1 MKALSNPIG
10 LNLFKLIA
18 TTTSSDK
25 GVKIKADFLASQ
37 TKATPKQFYSNM
49 YRLINKTGLISRKS
63 GYYVLTNYGK
73 VVYHCLNIINRGSK
87 YFWALKALDNNEIS
101 SAGIPAEQILEIG
114 ARLIEDEDIRMMIVS
129 GPMDR
134 DRNRD
139 RDRLRKDSS
148 MGFTARK
155 RM

>member
-18 TTTSSDK
+18 TTTSSNED
-25 GVKIKADFLASQ
+25 VKIKADFLASQ

-87 YFWALKALDNNEIS
+87 CFWGLKALDNNVGVTSSDIPPEQIIEIS
-101 SAGIPAEQILEIG
+101 AKLV
-114 ARLIEDEDIRMMIVS
+114 EDEEIRRIVWANHGS
-129 GPMDR
+129 
-134 DRNRD
+134 
-139 RDRLRKDSS
+139 
-148 MGFTARK
+148 
-155 RM
+155 

>member
-18 TTTSSDK
+18 TTTSSTND
-25 GVKIKADFLASQ
+25 VKIKADFLASQ

-49 YRLINKTGLISRKS
+49 SRLINKTGLISRKS

-87 YFWALKALDNNEIS
+87 CFWGLKALDNNIGVTS
-101 SAGIPAEQILEIG
+101 SDIPPEQIIQICAKLV
-114 ARLIEDEDIRMMIVS
+114 EDEEIRRIVWANHGS
-129 GPMDR
+129 
-134 DRNRD
+134 
-139 RDRLRKDSS
+139 
-148 MGFTARK
+148 
-155 RM
+155 

>member
-87 YFWALKALDNNEIS
+87 CFWGLKALDNNVGVTSSDIPPEQIIEIS
-101 SAGIPAEQILEIG
+101 AKLV
-114 ARLIEDEDIRMMIVS
+114 EDEEIRRIVWANHGS
-129 GPMDR
+129 
-134 DRNRD
+134 
-139 RDRLRKDSS
+139 
-148 MGFTARK
+148 
-155 RM
+155 